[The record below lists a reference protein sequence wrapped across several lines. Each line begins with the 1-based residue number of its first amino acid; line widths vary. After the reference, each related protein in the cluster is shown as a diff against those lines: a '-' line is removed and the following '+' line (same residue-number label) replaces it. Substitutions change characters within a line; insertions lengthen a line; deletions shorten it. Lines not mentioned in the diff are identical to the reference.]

1 MGFLNDVANAVR
13 RVVTQASGAVTR
25 VTAAVNGH
33 RSLSTLDPPPEQP
46 TSIAQVLTLMRMLE
60 AAMPAR
66 DGVADSHRMYL
77 HVTERVGAAVSARSF
92 QDAAF
97 MERLDC
103 VFAGPYLDACRAS
116 DESRSSAWQPL
127 FEFRAQPGTASL
139 QYALAGMNA
148 HINFDLG
155 LALVRTC
162 RQLGRTLDSPGV
174 RADFLAINALLAAE
188 VQSVRESYLAGA
200 ALHVDRAAPPV
211 LNIVS
216 GWSIEAARDAAWLS
230 ATVQWAL
237 QGRKDA
243 YADYLGSRA
252 SFVGLV
258 TRQLLTPVTF
268 PEPGQRA
275 ATAPDRLPMDR
286 LVPTHRHDAALEPQ
300 TPQPPLPP
308 SAAHC

>member
-1 MGFLNDVANAVR
+1 MGFLRDVANAVR
-13 RVVTQASGAVTR
+13 RGVTGASGTVTR
-25 VTAAVNGH
+25 VTAALNG
-33 RSLSTLDPPPEQP
+33 RRALPMVLPPPQQP
-46 TSIAQVLTLMRMLE
+46 TSIAQVIEEMRLLDV
-60 AAMPAR
+60 AMPAE
-66 DGVADSHRMYL
+66 DGVADFHRMYL
-77 HVTERVGAAVSARSF
+77 HVTELVGAAAAARSF

-103 VFAGPYLDACRAS
+103 VFAGLYLDAYRAS
-116 DESRSSAWQPL
+116 DQSRNSAWQPL
-127 FEFRAQPGTASL
+127 FALRAQPGTAGL

-174 RADFLAINALLAAE
+174 RADFLAINAILADA
-188 VQSVRESYLAGA
+188 VQEVRESYLAGA
-200 ALHVDRAAPPV
+200 ALEADRAAAPV
-211 LNIVS
+211 LNVVG

-243 YADYLGSRA
+243 YASYLDSRA

-258 TRQLLTPVTF
+258 TRQLLTPVAF
-268 PEPGQRA
+268 PEP
-275 ATAPDRLPMDR
+275 TSAPDN
-286 LVPTHRHDAALEPQ
+286 
-300 TPQPPLPP
+300 
-308 SAAHC
+308 SA

>member
-1 MGFLNDVANAVR
+1 MRRLSVA
-13 RVVTQASGAVTR
+13 
-25 VTAAVNGH
+25 
-33 RSLSTLDPPPEQP
+33 L
-46 TSIAQVLTLMRMLE
+46 
-60 AAMPAR
+60 PAG
-66 DGVADSHRMYL
+66 DGVADFHRMYL
-77 HVTERVGAAVSARSF
+77 HVTERVGEEVAARSF

-103 VFAGPYLDACRAS
+103 VFAGLYLDACRAS
-116 DESRSSAWQPL
+116 DANSRSNAWQPL
-127 FEFRAQPGTASL
+127 FELRAQPGTAPL

-174 RADFLAINALLAAE
+174 RADFLAINELLAAE
-188 VQSVRESYLAGA
+188 VQQVRESFLAGA
-200 ALHVDRAAPPV
+200 AVDLDRAAAPV
-211 LNIVS
+211 LNVVG

-237 QGRKDA
+237 QGRPDA
-243 YADYLGSRA
+243 YAGYLESRS

-268 PEPGQRA
+268 PERPAVPGNG
-275 ATAPDRLPMDR
+275 
-286 LVPTHRHDAALEPQ
+286 V
-300 TPQPPLPP
+300 
-308 SAAHC
+308 

>member
-1 MGFLNDVANAVR
+1 MGFLNDLARSLR
-13 RVVTQASGAVTR
+13 RGVTQASGAVTR
-25 VTAAVNGH
+25 ATSALNG
-33 RSLSTLDPPPEQP
+33 RRALGRLEPPPEQP
-46 TSIAQVLTLMRMLE
+46 ASIAEVLEQMRRLG

-66 DGVADSHRMYL
+66 DGVADFHRMYL
-77 HVTERVGAAVSARSF
+77 HVTERVGAAVSARTF

-103 VFAGPYLDACRAS
+103 VFAGLYLDACQAS
-116 DESRSSAWQPL
+116 DDSRSSAWQPL
-127 FEFRAQPGTASL
+127 FALRAQPGTASL

-188 VQSVRESYLAGA
+188 VEAVRESYLAGV
-200 ALHVDRAAPPV
+200 ALDLDRAASPV
-211 LNIVS
+211 LNVVG

-237 QGRKDA
+237 QGRADA
-243 YADYLGSRA
+243 YAAYLDSRA

-258 TRQLLTPVTF
+258 TRQLLSPVT
-268 PEPGQRA
+268 
-275 ATAPDRLPMDR
+275 ATA
-286 LVPTHRHDAALEPQ
+286 
-300 TPQPPLPP
+300 
-308 SAAHC
+308 

>member
-1 MGFLNDVANAVR
+1 MGFLRDLTAAAR
-13 RVVTQASGAVTR
+13 RGMSHATGVVTR
-25 VTAAVNGH
+25 VTAA
-33 RSLSTLDPPPEQP
+33 LSGRRGLETVGPPAGQP
-46 TSIAQVLTLMRMLE
+46 ASIAQVIEEMRLLE
-60 AAMPAR
+60 STMPAR
-66 DGVADSHRMYL
+66 DGVADFHRMYL
-77 HVTERVGAAVSARSF
+77 HVTERVGAAVAARSF
-92 QDAAF
+92 QDPVF

-103 VFAGPYLDACRAS
+103 VFADLYLDACRAT
-116 DESRSSAWQPL
+116 DDTRSSAWQPL
-127 FEFRAQPGTASL
+127 FALRGQPGTASL

-200 ALHVDRAAPPV
+200 ALDVDRAAAPV
-211 LNIVS
+211 LNVVG

-237 QGRKDA
+237 QSREDA
-243 YADYLGSRA
+243 YTAYLRSRA

-258 TRQLLTPVTF
+258 TRQLLTPVT
-268 PEPGQRA
+268 
-275 ATAPDRLPMDR
+275 LP
-286 LVPTHRHDAALEPQ
+286 A
-300 TPQPPLPP
+300 
-308 SAAHC
+308 

>member
-1 MGFLNDVANAVR
+1 MGFLGDVANAVR
-13 RVVTQASGAVTR
+13 RGVTQASGAVTTL
-25 VTAAVNGH
+25 TAALNGG
-33 RSLSTLDPPPEQP
+33 RVLDRVEPPPEQP
-46 TSIAQVLTLMRMLE
+46 SSISQVLAQMRTLE

-66 DGVADSHRMYL
+66 DGVADFHRMYL
-77 HVTERVGAAVSARSF
+77 HVTERVGAAVAARSF

-103 VFAGPYLDACRAS
+103 VFAGLYLDACRAS
-116 DESRSSAWQPL
+116 DDTRSSAWQPL
-127 FEFRAQPGTASL
+127 FALRAQPGTASL
-139 QYALAGMNA
+139 QYAVAGMNA

-174 RADFLAINALLAAE
+174 RADFLAINDLLAAE
-188 VQSVRESYLAGA
+188 VHGVRESYLAGVA
-200 ALHVDRAAPPV
+200 RDVDRAASPV
-211 LNIVS
+211 LNVVG

-237 QGRKDA
+237 QGRADA

-258 TRQLLTPVTF
+258 TRQLLTPVALPQF
-268 PEPGQRA
+268 GPAPGDGA
-275 ATAPDRLPMDR
+275 
-286 LVPTHRHDAALEPQ
+286 
-300 TPQPPLPP
+300 
-308 SAAHC
+308 

>member
-1 MGFLNDVANAVR
+1 MGFLNDVANALR
-13 RVVTQASGAVTR
+13 RGVTRASGAVTR
-25 VTAAVNGH
+25 VTVALNGH
-33 RSLSTLDPPPEQP
+33 RSLGTLEPPPGQP
-46 TSIAQVLTLMRMLE
+46 TSIAEVIEEMRLLGAVL
-60 AAMPAR
+60 PVR
-66 DGVADSHRMYL
+66 DGVADFHRMYL
-77 HVTERVGAAVSARSF
+77 HVTERVGAAVAARSF
-92 QDAAF
+92 RDAVF

-103 VFAGPYLDACRAS
+103 VFAGLYLDACRAS
-116 DESRSSAWQPL
+116 DDSRSSAWQPL
-127 FEFRAQPGTASL
+127 FELRAQPGTASL

-188 VQSVRESYLAGA
+188 VQAVRESYLAGA
-200 ALHVDRAAPPV
+200 ALHVDRAASPV
-211 LNIVS
+211 LNIVG

-237 QGRKDA
+237 QGRRDA
-243 YADYLGSRA
+243 YANYLDSRA

-268 PEPGQRA
+268 P
-275 ATAPDRLPMDR
+275 APRPAR
-286 LVPTHRHDAALEPQ
+286 GNGA
-300 TPQPPLPP
+300 
-308 SAAHC
+308 

>member
-1 MGFLNDVANAVR
+1 MGFLRDVANAVR
-13 RVVTQASGAVTR
+13 RGVTGASGAVTR
-25 VTAAVNGH
+25 VTAALNG
-33 RSLSTLDPPPEQP
+33 RRALPMVLPPPQQP
-46 TSIAQVLTLMRMLE
+46 TSIAQVIEEMRLLDV
-60 AAMPAR
+60 AMPAE
-66 DGVADSHRMYL
+66 DGVADFHRMYL
-77 HVTERVGAAVSARSF
+77 HVTELVGAAAAARSF

-103 VFAGPYLDACRAS
+103 VFAGLYLDAYRAS
-116 DESRSSAWQPL
+116 DQSRNNAWQPL
-127 FEFRAQPGTASL
+127 FALRAQPGTAGL

-174 RADFLAINALLAAE
+174 RADFLAINAILADA
-188 VQSVRESYLAGA
+188 VQEVRESYLAGA
-200 ALHVDRAAPPV
+200 ALEADRAAAPV
-211 LNIVS
+211 LNVVG

-243 YADYLGSRA
+243 YASYLDSRA

-258 TRQLLTPVTF
+258 TRQLLTPVAF
-268 PEPGQRA
+268 PEP
-275 ATAPDRLPMDR
+275 TSAPDN
-286 LVPTHRHDAALEPQ
+286 
-300 TPQPPLPP
+300 
-308 SAAHC
+308 SA

>member
-1 MGFLNDVANAVR
+1 MGFLRDVANALR
-13 RVVTQASGAVTR
+13 RGVTGASGAVTS
-25 VTAAVNGH
+25 VTAALNG
-33 RSLSTLDPPPEQP
+33 RRTMTTVDPPPEQP
-46 TSIAQVLTLMRMLE
+46 TSIAQVIEEMRALG
-60 AAMPAR
+60 AAMPAQ
-66 DGVADSHRMYL
+66 DGVADFHRMYL
-77 HVTERVGAAVSARSF
+77 HVTELVGAAAAARSF

-103 VFAGPYLDACRAS
+103 VFAGLYLDACRAS
-116 DESRSSAWQPL
+116 DQNRSKAWQPL
-127 FEFRAQPGTASL
+127 FALRAQPGTASL

-174 RADFLAINALLAAE
+174 RADFLAINAILAGA
-188 VQSVRESYLAGA
+188 VQEVRESYLAGA
-200 ALHVDRAAPPV
+200 ALRADRAASPV
-211 LNIVS
+211 LDVVG

-243 YADYLGSRA
+243 YAGYLDSRA
-252 SFVGLV
+252 SIVGLV

-268 PEPGQRA
+268 PELAPAPGNGA
-275 ATAPDRLPMDR
+275 
-286 LVPTHRHDAALEPQ
+286 
-300 TPQPPLPP
+300 
-308 SAAHC
+308 